1 QQNLSIVGGNYTL
14 SDGTNPNSL
23 LTYSCLEGYYPFPTQ
38 MRQCQRSG
46 RWYPPLK
53 KSKPAEC
60 LMVTCPDP
68 LVFEYGSVSPI
79 QMMYYVNNETT
90 YKCFDGYKFVG
101 SKTRVCQ
108 LNGKWS
114 GNTPICDQ
122 SSAVCPDPGIP
133 AGSRRTGRHFD
144 IDDKVAYRCDNGLI
158 LIGSAERVCQESG
171 EWTGIEP
178 ACYYK
183 HTYDTPQEVAKA
195 FSKAISSDLDLAVL
209 DESSKIRL
217 EQGGNLHIYIAI
229 DKSDSVEEENF
240 INSKNAMKKL
250 IEKISFFEVTPK
262 YELLFFAT
270 KVKEVVKITDPGN
283 ENVDIIQE
291 LDNYKYSGPED
302 NSGTNI
308 AQAFHTIL
316 ERMSIVKERQK
327 ATFKDVRHV
336 IILFSDGIANM
347 GGSADDNVA
356 KIKYLVESVR
366 GKDWEDYLDIYTF
379 GVGPEINED
388 ALNSIA
394 SKKPDER
401 HFYKLKDIK
410 SLEQTFD
417 EMIGK
422 LYGIYLFFLCQRE
435 GKESTCIGSLVNT
448 RFVLTA
454 AHCFTLDDTEKLHRI
469 IVEIHNPPAYKVKS
483 VRPHKNYNNQAKKD
497 LGIPEFYDY
506 DVALIELEK
515 DVTFSANIRPICIPC
530 TKEAS
535 HALGLPDTA
544 TCKDQGEV
552 HISCIYIIAYEEDDT
567 GPLFCRD
574 NCIEDALETIKIED
588 RGKVKAKD
596 IVTDNFL
603 CTGGIDGPQGQ
614 TDDISC
620 KGESG
625 GALFVQKKR
634 RLIQVGIISWGVKNL
649 CQVDNPKSDEKSRD
663 FHINLF
669 RVTDFL
675 KERLGKTGE
684 TYAPL
689 TFIK

>member
-1 QQNLSIVGGNYTL
+1 MEQGSNEGLLSARSHCEPYAA
-14 SDGTNPNSL
+14 
-23 LTYSCLEGYYPFPTQ
+23 SCLPCKPQFVKTVPTS
-38 MRQCQRSG
+38 RLTFLPS
-46 RWYPPLK
+46 
-53 KSKPAEC
+53 AAA
-60 LMVTCPDP
+60 
-68 LVFEYGSVSPI
+68 
-79 QMMYYVNNETT
+79 
-90 YKCFDGYKFVG
+90 
-101 SKTRVCQ
+101 
-108 LNGKWS
+108 
-114 GNTPICDQ
+114 
-122 SSAVCPDPGIP
+122 AVCPDPGIP

-178 ACYYK
+178 ACYCEPLTRDKITLMQQYK

-209 DESSKIRL
+209 DESR
-217 EQGGNLHIYIAI
+217 
-229 DKSDSVEEENF
+229 
-240 INSKNAMKKL
+240 
-250 IEKISFFEVTPK
+250 
-262 YELLFFAT
+262 
-270 KVKEVVKITDPGN
+270 
-283 ENVDIIQE
+283 
-291 LDNYKYSGPED
+291 PED

-366 GKDWEDYLDIYTF
+366 GKDWEDYL
-379 GVGPEINED
+379 
-388 ALNSIA
+388 
-394 SKKPDER
+394 
-401 HFYKLKDIK
+401 
-410 SLEQTFD
+410 
-417 EMIGK
+417 
-422 LYGIYLFFLCQRE
+422 
-435 GKESTCIGSLVNT
+435 
-448 RFVLTA
+448 
-454 AHCFTLDDTEKLHRI
+454 
-469 IVEIHNPPAYKVKS
+469 AYKVKS

-544 TCKDQGEV
+544 TCKDQ
-552 HISCIYIIAYEEDDT
+552 EELLLKTDFEYASFMSKQLQQKNVT
-567 GPLFCRD
+567 IKLNSKRD